1 MQILSFLIVMNMQYF
16 YFLPK
21 PSLIIGNETDVD
33 IDAMDAETEG
43 EEDTEE

>member
-1 MQILSFLIVMNMQYF
+1 MTLCEAISPY
-16 YFLPK
+16 P
-21 PSLIIGNETDVD
+21 IIGNETDVD